1 MFTEH
6 KDDRRRVLRRYK
18 DRRLLRCE
26 REIEAATRITSAL
39 FEHLALDELVVK
51 ALQIAIETVNGEC
64 GSILLADHASE
75 QLIFHHSIGR
85 SSVPSGTAIPWNQGL
100 AGTVFQSGDPIV
112 IADAQKDPRH
122 LDSIDKL
129 TGYRTR
135 DLITLPLKRWEG
147 DPIGVLQV
155 LNKQDGVLNGDDLS
169 ILTIVSAITASS
181 IERARL
187 YQEARLAE
195 VVRLLG
201 DIGHDVKNLLMPVVC
216 GAELMQDDL
225 HDLLGD
231 ALTHGDQLAKE
242 RFNRCQDVIQMVN
255 NSSRRIQDR
264 MKEIADCVK
273 GLSAPPVFAPCRLAR
288 IVKEVTETLTWWAD
302 QKGVSIQT
310 SGLDQVPEIVA
321 DERRLFNAL
330 YNLINNAIPE
340 VPRGGHITIA
350 AKEEPVGVSVHI
362 TIADTGNG
370 MPPEIREKLFTPA
383 AKSSKRGGTGLGTKI
398 VKDVVD
404 AHNGKIS
411 VESQIGIGTTFHIF
425 LPLRPLK
432 SFID

>member
-1 MFTEH
+1 MFTEAQQ
-6 KDDRRRVLRRYK
+6 DRRHVERRHR

-26 REIEAATRITSAL
+26 RELEAATRITSAL

-51 ALQIAIETVNGEC
+51 ALQIAIEVVNAEC
-64 GSILLADHASE
+64 GSILLAEPPSK
-75 QLIFHHSIGR
+75 QLIFQYSIGA
-85 SSVPSGTAIPWNQGL
+85 SAIPSGTAIPWDQGL
-100 AGTVFQSGDPIV
+100 AGTVFQSAKPIV
-112 IADAQKDPRH
+112 IPDAQQDPRH
-122 LDSIDKL
+122 LESVEKL

-135 DLITLPLKRWEG
+135 DLVTVPLKRWEG
-147 DPIGVLQV
+147 DPIGILQV
-155 LNKQDGVLNGDDLS
+155 LNKREGLLTEEDLA

-201 DIGHDVKNLLMPVVC
+201 DIGHDMKNLLMPVVC
-216 GAELMQDDL
+216 GAGLMQSDL
-225 HDLLGD
+225 HELLGD
-231 ALTHGDQLAKE
+231 ALKRGDKEAKE
-242 RFNRCQDVIQMVN
+242 RFDQCQEVVQMVKT
-255 NSSRRIQDR
+255 STRRIQDR
-264 MKEIADCVK
+264 VKEIADCVK
-273 GLSAPPVFAPCRLAR
+273 GLTTPPAFAPCRLNQ
-288 IVKEVTETLTWWAD
+288 IVKEVIETLDWWAD
-302 QKGVSIQT
+302 QKGVAIQT

-340 VPRGGHITIA
+340 VSRGGNITVG
-350 AKEEPVGVSVHI
+350 AKEEPVGESVHSLV
-362 TIADTGNG
+362 AEPGKG
-370 MPPEIREKLFTPA
+370 MPPEIRDTLFTPG

-404 AHNGKIS
+404 AHNGTIT
-411 VESQIGIGTTFHIF
+411 VESQVGVGTRFHIY

-432 SFID
+432 VIHK